1 MNVVYLNKTC
11 KYKLIYYSHVVK
23 KGHTWRHFPD
33 FKTYCNAT
41 VIKTIVM
48 V

>member
-1 MNVVYLNKTC
+1 ML
-11 KYKLIYYSHVVK
+11 LK
-23 KGHTWRHFPD
+23 KDIPGEHTWRHFPD
-33 FKTYCNAT
+33 FKTYCNAI